1 MTQKMTQKINR
12 TTIISTFSEKYG
24 MTVHPEEIKKMGA
37 LLGDSL
43 AFHVSIIQSAVKSNI
58 KYVGI
63 SICCFVLFLLLLDG
77 WIWQLLGFFSV
88 VFFFLLMVLPNTI
101 VSYLKKSSSD
111 FHEIG
116 SLGLRVVK
124 NVVVQ
129 LRERIDGDR
138 KKYFVDEWDQNKDF
152 KSKVNEFVATIP
164 SPVEMIQF
172 AMLGYF
178 SPALSMAITKK
189 IPNRW
194 IRSSLQKFLN
204 GVVSKL
210 TEIVI
215 SLIPESITQMHNKIL
230 NNVLSSANVEST
242 ISGRMLS
249 PIESTLESA
258 INSVFDP
265 LIKFLGGAAKL
276 VDEKLSTVFKFAL
289 GPFIAVKYVLLVLAV
304 MPSLVLTCIYVYSH

>member
-1 MTQKMTQKINR
+1 MTQKINR

-24 MTVHPEEIKKMGA
+24 LTVDPEEIKKVGA

-43 AFHVSIIQSAVKSNI
+43 AFHASIIQSAVKSNI
-58 KYVGI
+58 INAGI
-63 SICCFVLFLLLLDG
+63 SICCFVLFLLLFDG

-88 VFFFLLMVLPNTI
+88 VFFFLLMVLPNTV
-101 VSYLKKSSSD
+101 VSYLKKTSSD
-111 FHEIG
+111 LQEIG

-129 LRERIDGDR
+129 LRERIDRDR
-138 KKYFVDEWDQNKDF
+138 KKYFVDEWDKDKDF

-178 SPALSMAITKK
+178 SPALSTAITNN
-189 IPNRW
+189 IPNKW
-194 IRSSLQKFLN
+194 IRGSLQKFLS

-215 SLIPESITQMHNKIL
+215 SLIPDSIIQMHGKIL

-242 ISGRMLS
+242 IPGRMLS
-249 PIESTLESA
+249 PIGSTLKSA
-258 INSVFDP
+258 INNIFDP
-265 LIKFLGGAAKL
+265 LIKILEGAAKL
-276 VDEKLSTVFKFAL
+276 VDEKLSTAFKFAL
-289 GPFIAVKYVLLVLAV
+289 SPFVTARYVLLVFAV
-304 MPSLVLTCIYVYSH
+304 MPSLILTCIYIYSH